1 MAEPRDIAGGAERPE
16 GASAPVEGAADA
28 QNVRVGG
35 WRDLW
40 QVPTLLV
47 GVVALAG
54 ALVLAVVNKP
64 GVDYERLLSR
74 GARLLEDGRALEA
87 IDALNEDVFPFEAKG
102 DLPGW
107 ARARYYLLL
116 ARAMYLGQ
124 RQLDVINQE
133 NLARILEAY
142 TKAERSGAEL
152 EDRDFEAIA
161 QTHLDA
167 GRIDQG
173 VQWGE
178 RIVDDGR
185 RRRVLRRAIEVG
197 LRQGGQEGQERV
209 LALLARM
216 LDEEGLS
223 VEDRAWVVERQT
235 RALMEQGFTEEA
247 IAKLLREMQRLEG
260 LEASR
265 RADLLLLLARAYLDV
280 GAWEQA
286 GEQLALVEG
295 LIGAGDSR
303 LGEVFWMRGLILD
316 AEGESELA
324 REHLLTVLSEYPSS
338 PAVVPATLALAEI
351 ESRLGLQDASLS
363 HYERLRDLLREGRSH
378 RRAGVEEATRSML
391 ARSREAIEAG
401 RYGHAVRLARLSE
414 SLYDGEAVPDE
425 VLLQVGMAERAMG
438 LALLDARDEKVGRP
452 RSVDD
457 LDPVQREEARR
468 HLIAAGSALMRHA
481 RRMVAKDFDAFGDS
495 LFLAADSFDRAG
507 DQGEAINAFREF
519 SDAFP
524 DDPRRAEARYR
535 LAQAYEARGDV
546 RLAEE
551 MYRGLVRDRADPSTK
566 NVGIYGDLAHVPLA
580 RLLAVDDDPS
590 NDGEAE
596 SLLRRIVDGEIV
608 REPDTDL
615 FRDAMYALGDILAM
629 RGRHE
634 EAIAVLDEALA
645 RFPDGDQARGARYR
659 LAGALRARAREIEEA
674 LSQALPPS
682 ERARL
687 EAERR
692 ASLERSEGLYAQVI
706 EELEAIDTRRR
717 SPTEHVM
724 LRNASF
730 YRAAC
735 AHELGDL
742 DRAIALYDEAYARF
756 PDDPASLVA
765 LTRIVDIHLARGDV
779 RRAAVANERARR
791 FFASLPDEVW
801 DDPMLPMSRSDWE
814 RWLSATAQLA
824 SVGEEGGP

>member
-1 MAEPRDIAGGAERPE
+1 MAEPQDSTGGEDRPAGVSAVGEGGSGADSQR
-16 GASAPVEGAADA
+16 G
-28 QNVRVGG
+28 GG
-35 WRDLW
+35 WGDLW

-54 ALVLAVVNKP
+54 ALVLAVVSKP
-64 GVDYERLLSR
+64 GVDYEGLLSR
-74 GARLLEDGRALEA
+74 GERLLEDGRALEA
-87 IDALNEDVFPFEAKG
+87 IEALNEDVFPFEAKG
-102 DLPGW
+102 KLPERVRG
-107 ARARYYLLL
+107 RYYLLL
-116 ARAMYLGQ
+116 GRAMYIGQ
-124 RQLDVINQE
+124 RQLGVSNQE
-133 NLARILEAY
+133 NLARILEAFAQ
-142 TKAERSGAEL
+142 AERSGAVF
-152 EDRDFEAIA
+152 EDRDFETIA

-197 LRQGGQEGQERV
+197 LGDGGEEGVERV

-216 LDEEGLS
+216 LDEEGLG
-223 VEDRAWVVERQT
+223 VEDRAWVVERQA
-235 RALMEQGFTEEA
+235 RALMERGFTEEA
-247 IAKLLREMQRLEG
+247 IGKLLREMQRLEG

-286 GEQLALVEG
+286 DHQLDLVEG
-295 LIGAGDSR
+295 LVGAGDSR
-303 LGEVFWMRGLILD
+303 LGEVHWMRGLVLD
-316 AEGESELA
+316 AEGEAEAA

-338 PAVVPATLALAEI
+338 PALVPATLGLAEI

-363 HYERLRDLLREGRSH
+363 HYERLRDLLRGGRSH
-378 RRAGVEEATRSML
+378 ERAGVEEATRSML
-391 ARSREAIEAG
+391 SRSREAIEAG
-401 RYGHAVRLARLSE
+401 RYGHAVRLARLCE
-414 SLYDGEAVPDE
+414 SLYEGGEVPDE
-425 VLLQVGMAERAMG
+425 VLAQVGLSERAMG
-438 LALLDARDEKVGRP
+438 LALLAARDEKMGRP

-468 HLIAAGSALMRHA
+468 HLIAAGSALLRHA

-507 DQGEAINAFREF
+507 DQGEAISAFREF

-524 DDPRRAEARYR
+524 NDPRRAEARFR
-535 LAQAYEARGDV
+535 LAQAYEARGEV
-546 RLAEE
+546 KLAEE
-551 MYRGLVRDRADPSTK
+551 MYRGLVRDRSDPSTK

-580 RLLAVDDDPS
+580 RLLAADEDPS
-590 NDGEAE
+590 NDAEAE
-596 SLLRRIVDGEIV
+596 TLLRAIVGGEII

-615 FRDAMYALGDILAM
+615 FRDALYALGDILAM

-634 EAIAVLDEALA
+634 EAIEVLDEALA
-645 RFPDGDQARGARYR
+645 RFPDAEQAQVARYR
-659 LAGALRARAREIEEA
+659 LAGELRARAEEMSA
-674 LSQALPPS
+674 ELAQALPPS

-687 EAERR
+687 EGERR
-692 ASLERSEGLYAQVI
+692 ASLERSEGLYARVI
-706 EELEAIDTRRR
+706 EDLEGIDPRRR
-717 SPTEHVM
+717 SPMEHVM

-735 AHELGDL
+735 VHDLGDL
-742 DRAIALYDEAYARF
+742 DRSIALYDEAYARF
-756 PDDPASLVA
+756 PNDPASLVA
-765 LTRIVDIHLARGDV
+765 LTRIVDIHLSRGEF
-779 RRAAVANERARR
+779 RHAAVANERARR

-814 RWLSATAQLA
+814 RWLSATTRLA
-824 SVGEEGGP
+824 RADGGDGP